1 MANTS
6 VLQNQLSDAD
16 TFPMG
21 NRCPGNGVYHSICYQ
36 IETEKS
42 VICAL
47 AGLDGDHKYITRRA
61 AELTDLRAYNTKSSE
76 LSLAGQLASYRYI
89 EIALWIGRWSIR
101 DRGGIQSLTLCPSW
115 NPCGGETTNWM
126 GFQSKY
132 KKRSGRDFS
141 DCQQRPVSHRDM
153 MIDPVL
159 QALSLPLADQQFQS
173 LPDVAA
179 TECVINKVNSLATA
193 EDTED
198 TQMAGTGEEVE
209 EEDEDEEN
217 YYLFVPPR
225 HPRMR

>member
-1 MANTS
+1 MHFLEVPSSGT
-6 VLQNQLSDAD
+6 
-16 TFPMG
+16 
-21 NRCPGNGVYHSICYQ
+21 I
-36 IETEKS
+36 TEH
-42 VICAL
+42 I
-47 AGLDGDHKYITRRA
+47 GLDGGPSGT
-61 AELTDLRAYNTKSSE
+61 
-76 LSLAGQLASYRYI
+76 
-89 EIALWIGRWSIR
+89 
-101 DRGGIQSLTLCPSW
+101 GG
-115 NPCGGETTNWM
+115 
-126 GFQSKY
+126 
-132 KKRSGRDFS
+132 
-141 DCQQRPVSHRDM
+141 QRPVSHRDM